1 VNLHMLA
8 APMIGAVN
16 PFFPVQLQIS
26 MGASIQA
33 DGSEAPGYETPG
45 NIVASITGDVLS
57 VATIGQGRLSVGQT
71 LSDLSGALLPGTL
84 ITGLLSGSAGTSVP
98 SGASGVLT
106 GAGSYWSVNQ
116 PQTVAL
122 EAMATSLT
130 LQAQIQPMA
139 WKDIQQLEG
148 LNIEGVRW
156 KVFLNGQIDG
166 LVRRERKG
174 GDLIIIPRGH
184 RHAGQWLCVQVLEQ
198 WPDWVSAAIT
208 LQSDRV

>member
-1 VNLHMLA
+1 VNLHQLA

-45 NIVASITGDVLS
+45 NIVASIAGDVLS
-57 VATIGQGRLSVGQT
+57 VATIGQGRLGIGQT
-71 LSDLSGALLPGTL
+71 LTDLSGALLPGTL
-84 ITGLLSGSAGTSVP
+84 ITGLLAGP
-98 SGASGVLT
+98 SGA
-106 GAGSYWSVNQ
+106 GSQWTVNI
-116 PQTVAL
+116 PQTVAS

-130 LQAQIQPMA
+130 LNAQIQPIA

-156 KVFLNGQIDG
+156 KAFLNGQIDG
-166 LVRRERKG
+166 LVRKERKG
-174 GDLIIIPRGH
+174 GDLLIIPRGN
-184 RHAGQWLCVQVLEQ
+184 RHAGQWLVAQVLEQ
-198 WPDWVSAAIT
+198 WPDWVMAAIT
-208 LQSDRV
+208 FQNASDD

>member
-1 VNLHMLA
+1 MNLHMLA

-45 NIVASITGDVLS
+45 NIVASISGDVLS
-57 VATIGQGRLSVGQT
+57 VATIGQGRLGVGQT
-71 LSDLSGALLPGTL
+71 LSDLSGAILPGTL
-84 ITGLLSGSAGTSVP
+84 ITGLLAGP
-98 SGASGVLT
+98 G
-106 GAGSYWSVNQ
+106 GAGSQWSVNI
-116 PQTVAL
+116 PQTVAS

-130 LQAQIQPMA
+130 LNAQIQPIA

-156 KVFLNGQIDG
+156 KAFLNGQVDG
-166 LVRRERKG
+166 LVRKERKG
-174 GDLIIIPRGH
+174 GDLLIIPKGN
-184 RHAGQWLCVQVLEQ
+184 RHAGQWLVAQILAQ
-198 WPDWVSAAIT
+198 WPDWVEAAIVF
-208 LQSDRV
+208 QNPSDD